1 MSRWMYVL
9 GMVLIAGFAVMMAF
23 EMKSAATPYVTK
35 VDEVVQSPGRT
46 IQFKGAI
53 VHDGATYDRG
63 SHELRFTLR
72 DDSGKTLEA
81 RYGGPKPGNFDTA
94 DTAVVR
100 GVYRGS
106 SLMAD
111 QLSLK
116 CPSKYEGQK

>member
-1 MSRWMYVL
+1 MSKWIYVL
-9 GMVLIAGFAVMMAF
+9 GIGLIAAFAVMMVF
-23 EMKSAATPYVTK
+23 EIKSAAAPYVTK
-35 VDEVVQSPGRT
+35 VDEVARSHGRS

-53 VHDGATYDRG
+53 VHESTTYDRK

-72 DDSGKTLEA
+72 DASGKTIEA

-100 GVYRGS
+100 GVYRDKCLVAS
-106 SLMAD
+106 
-111 QLSLK
+111 QLSVK